1 MVNKLRRK
9 RAKEIQNKIDEL
21 RMSLKKT
28 EIRPCQGDV
37 DLKEREKDITALKSE
52 IRSLENERDK
62 YLYSWWEKA

>member
-1 MVNKLRRK
+1 MINKLNRK
-9 RAKEIQNKIDEL
+9 RAKEIKKKIDEL

-37 DLKEREKDITALKSE
+37 DLKENEKDITALKRE

-62 YLYSWWEKA
+62 YLYSWS

>member
-9 RAKEIQNKIDEL
+9 RAKGIQKKIDEL
-21 RMSLKKT
+21 RMTLKKM

-52 IRSLENERDK
+52 IRSLENERDE
-62 YLYSWWEKA
+62 YLYSGWEEA

>member
-9 RAKEIQNKIDEL
+9 RAKEIQKKIDEL

-37 DLKEREKDITALKSE
+37 DLKEKEKDITTLKSE
-52 IRSLENERDK
+52 IQSLKNERDK
-62 YLYSWWEKA
+62 YLYSWS

>member
-9 RAKEIQNKIDEL
+9 RAKEIQKEIDEL
-21 RMSLKKT
+21 RMILKKT

-37 DLKEREKDITALKSE
+37 DLKERERDITALKSE
-52 IRSLENERDK
+52 IRSLEKECDK